1 MMKKL
6 YDLANLV
13 LMAVMMIV
21 DIRRM
26 FILPGK
32 IIRGEV

>member
-1 MMKKL
+1 MKKL

-13 LMAVMMIV
+13 LMAAMMIV
-21 DIRRM
+21 FIRRM
-26 FILPGK
+26 FTLPGR